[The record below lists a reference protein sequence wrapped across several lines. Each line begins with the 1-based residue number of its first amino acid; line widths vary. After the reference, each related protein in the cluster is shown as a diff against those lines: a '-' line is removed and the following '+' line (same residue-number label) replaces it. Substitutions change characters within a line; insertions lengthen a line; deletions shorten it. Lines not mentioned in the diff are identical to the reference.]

1 MKVYQ
6 IFKATGWGDDYYR
19 YAIKTYLHKSKAEAE
34 LERLKSEVP
43 NCDECPYMDWIAKQV
58 QVDCPHFELEIAEY
72 DDEDLTYTCK
82 NTVDSYDAPS
92 YSIEEFDVDESEDTG
107 NE

>member
-6 IFKATGWGDDYYR
+6 IFRASGEYEDYHR

-43 NCDECPYMDWIAKQV
+43 NCDECPYMDWIAEQV
-58 QVDCPHFELEIAEY
+58 QVDCPHFELETAEY

-82 NTVDSYDAPS
+82 NSVDSYDAPS

>member
-19 YAIKTYLHKSKAEAE
+19 YAIKTYLHKSKAEVE
-34 LERLKSEVP
+34 LET
-43 NCDECPYMDWIAKQV
+43 
-58 QVDCPHFELEIAEY
+58 AEY

-82 NTVDSYDAPS
+82 NSVDSYDAPS
-92 YSIEEFDVDESEDTG
+92 YSIEEFDVDESEDTS
-107 NE
+107 NERY